1 VKVKCPG
8 PSKKKRPGA
17 CENEGKSKTRLQI
30 LPCVSAAGRS
40 RLNIVQKSFGVI
52 FAQSL
57 SGNAKLG
64 CLADMGRSTEVEIEP
79 GGSLPEGWAALAG
92 HLALKVRSE
101 RGKAGDVAGAARVV
115 ARRAEMS
122 VKVFMVVVDG

>member
-1 VKVKCPG
+1 LKT
-8 PSKKKRPGA
+8 KRPGA
-17 CENEGKSKTRLQI
+17 CRNEGKSKTRLQI
-30 LPCVSAAGRS
+30 LPCVAAAGRS
-40 RLNIVQKSFGVI
+40 RLKIVQKSFGVT

-57 SGNAKLG
+57 CGNAILG

-79 GGSLPEGWAALAG
+79 EGSFPEGWTALGG
-92 HLALKVRSE
+92 HLGLRVRPR

-122 VKVFMVVVDG
+122 VKVFMVVVVGG